1 MDNENNVTQMPV
13 KKPGP
18 HRYQKGKEKLGG
30 RKIGSGNKMPTLLK
44 ECIMMA
50 AELEGM
56 NQHGKDKLTGF
67 LRHVAREDLRGF
79 VMLLGKVLPYQMET
93 RSDMKVEVVYH
104 TVAEVRRELQSRG
117 ISVETVTRILH
128 QEPKVVDHEGIEMI
142 DDDDLIDVDI
152 NDGRPDDAA

>member
-1 MDNENNVTQMPV
+1 
-13 KKPGP
+13 
-18 HRYQKGKEKLGG
+18 
-30 RKIGSGNKMPTLLK
+30 
-44 ECIMMA
+44 
-50 AELEGM
+50 
-56 NQHGKDKLTGF
+56 
-67 LRHVAREDLRGF
+67 
-79 VMLLGKVLPYQMET
+79 
-93 RSDMKVEVVYH
+93 MKVEVVYH